1 MKTQKTAPAAQTHQ
15 GGTVLMALAILIAL
29 SGVFVFALLPEQPT
43 AVRAGI
49 LIGCIVVGVIL
60 GWLSAPGKEF
70 AAYCK
75 ASYEELRR
83 VVWPTRKET
92 LNTTGLVCA
101 FVVLIAFFL
110 FIVDKLIEFLLYDV
124 LLSLI

>member
-1 MKTQKTAPAAQTHQ
+1 MTI
-15 GGTVLMALAILIAL
+15 AILIAV
-29 SGVFVFALLPEQPT
+29 SGVFAFALLAEQPT
-43 AVRAGI
+43 GIRVGI
-49 LIGCIVVGVIL
+49 LIGSF
-60 GWLSAPGKEF
+60 SAPGKEF
-70 AAYCK
+70 AKYCK

-92 LNTTGLVCA
+92 INTTGIVCA
-101 FVVLIAFFL
+101 FVVVIAFFL

>member
-1 MKTQKTAPAAQTHQ
+1 MSTQKTAPAPESK
-15 GGTVLMALAILIAL
+15 GGIVLMTIAVLIAL
-29 SGVFVFALLPEQPT
+29 SGVFAFALLAEQPT

-49 LIGCIVVGVIL
+49 LVGCLAVGVVI
-60 GWLSAPGKEF
+60 GWFSAPGKEF
-70 AAYCK
+70 AAYCR

-92 LNTTGLVCA
+92 INTTGLVCA
-101 FVVLIAFFL
+101 FVVVVAFFL
-110 FIVDKLIEFLLYDV
+110 FVVDKLIEFLLYDV